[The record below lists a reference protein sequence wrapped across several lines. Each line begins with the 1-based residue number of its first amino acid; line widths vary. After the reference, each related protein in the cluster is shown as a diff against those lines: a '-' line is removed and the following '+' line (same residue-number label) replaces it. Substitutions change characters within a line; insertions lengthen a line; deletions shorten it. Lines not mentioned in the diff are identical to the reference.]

1 MSVFRDVLLSA
12 IAAGGPATA
21 VVDDLCSVSYDL
33 LDGWSTTV
41 AQETVAP
48 CTSADSD
55 ACVALLLP
63 NGAAWTA
70 SWLAVLKTGLIA
82 APLNTTLTDVE
93 VGRVLELSR
102 PQLLLTGPE
111 RTDDLADLCATLRLP
126 TLVRAVL
133 PVAQPAQGLPG
144 SFTVSGRHRPGG
156 PCLLMHTSGTTGAPR
171 PVVQTEQALLLAAGH
186 WRRQHRT
193 ADDVV
198 AVPVPQSHT
207 YGHLATASTL
217 LAGATLLLSGYPF
230 DPDRW
235 THAMARNRATVV
247 EAVPAVYGRLL
258 TSLSVVPDATAVL
271 RRCLSAGQSAP
282 AALRDQWEQATGVAL
297 WESWGMTELA
307 GPGLGPVDG
316 QICPGSAG
324 LPVPGLEVRVVAG
337 QEAVPDTGA
346 DADADCAPSADGATG
361 ELWVRGPQVTP
372 GVRMRPGHIDPVT
385 DEAGWLR
392 TGDLARRDAHGCVT
406 LVGRTKDVIVTN
418 GYTVYPAEVEE
429 ALCGHPAVAAAAAIP
444 RQDPERGEVVHAVVV
459 RHFGTDLTAD
469 DLITHCR
476 TLLARYKTPRSV
488 HFTPALPL
496 SATGKLDRAALR
508 TLAAQIH

>member
-21 VVDDLCSVSYDL
+21 IVDDLCSVSYAL
-33 LDGWSTTV
+33 LDGWSTTL
-41 AQETVAP
+41 AQETVAR
-48 CTSADSD
+48 CTSADGD

-70 SWLAVLKTGLIA
+70 SWLAVLKAGLIA
-82 APLNTTLTDVE
+82 APLNTALTDVE
-93 VGRVLELSR
+93 VGRVLERSR
-102 PQLLLTGPE
+102 PQLLLAGPE

-133 PVAQPAQGLPG
+133 PVPQPAQGIPG
-144 SFTVSGRHRPGG
+144 AFTVCGRRRPGD
-156 PCLLMHTSGTTGAPR
+156 PCLLMHTSGTTGDPR

-207 YGHLATASTL
+207 YGHLATAGTL
-217 LAGATLLLSGYPF
+217 LAGATLLLSGHSF

-235 THAMARNRATVV
+235 THAMARHRATVV

-258 TSLSVVPDATAVL
+258 TSLPAVPDAAAAL
-271 RRCLSAGQSAP
+271 RRCLTAGQSAP
-282 AALRDQWEQATGVAL
+282 TALRDRWEQATGVAL

-316 QICPGSAG
+316 PGCPGSAG
-324 LPVPGLEVRVVAG
+324 RPVPGLEIRIVGGR
-337 QEAVPDTGA
+337 EPDT
-346 DADADCAPSADGATG
+346 SADTDEGDAADGSTG
-361 ELWVRGPQVTP
+361 ELWVRGPHVTP

-429 ALCGHPAVAAAAAIP
+429 VLCGHPAVAAAAAIP
-444 RQDPERGEVVHAVVV
+444 RQDPQRGEVVHAVVV

-469 DLITHCR
+469 DLIAHCR

-508 TLAAQIH
+508 TLAAQTH